1 MKTALILK
9 YLFTFTSQEEGG
21 GGGGGGGGRGTGVL
35 ESNRDQRLSK
45 LTLLDVN
52 QT

>member
-1 MKTALILK
+1 MKTALISK

-21 GGGGGGGGRGTGVL
+21 GGGGRRARGTGLL
-35 ESNRDQRLSK
+35 ELNRDQRLSK

>member
-1 MKTALILK
+1 MKTALISK
-9 YLFTFTSQEEGG
+9 FLFTFNSQEEGG
-21 GGGGGGGGRGTGVL
+21 GGRGGMGTGVL